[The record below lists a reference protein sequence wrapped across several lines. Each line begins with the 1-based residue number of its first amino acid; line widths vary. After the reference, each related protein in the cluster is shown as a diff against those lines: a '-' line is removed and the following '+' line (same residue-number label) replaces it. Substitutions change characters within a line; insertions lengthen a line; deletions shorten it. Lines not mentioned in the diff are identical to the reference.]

1 MKMPVLHLFIHGAL
15 FVVLT
20 HATAVNAQE
29 RVADADVNA
38 RPSPSSPSTWQSQAL
53 TELDREAALR
63 ASGRER
69 QARFSAARSTWE
81 KADKAALR
89 QRPAAAGGAPAEV
102 EVILPAVSQ
111 RGIHRAALL
120 SVYDADDNGV
130 LDEAELALLTSDRQ
144 TVLSSPAASVAA
156 SRWRRLGCRRQP
168 GRDHAVGQTA
178 RFAVRREDAVFS
190 VPGWKRPAEHIS
202 RLPTFTGRLPPPG
215 VSTRPIAVPGRL
227 SAAR

>member
-120 SVYDADDNGV
+120 SVYDVDDNGV

-156 SRWRRLGCRRQP
+156 SRWRRLAEKIMGNPRLDEAEKKRLDEIFRR
-168 GRDHAVGQTA
+168 
-178 RFAVRREDAVFS
+178 
-190 VPGWKRPAEHIS
+190 KAEPPQSES
-202 RLPTFTGRLPPPG
+202 RKESERK
-215 VSTRPIAVPGRL
+215 
-227 SAAR
+227 